1 MKPRRESGPDS
12 PRHSR
17 PYGVFLRQR
26 FVLEVDA
33 TAVTK

>member
-1 MKPRRESGPDS
+1 MKPRGEPDPDS
-12 PRHSR
+12 PRHGR

>member
-17 PYGVFLRQR
+17 PYGVFLQQR

>member
-1 MKPRRESGPDS
+1 MKPRCESGPDS
-12 PRHSR
+12 HRHSR
-17 PYGVFLRQR
+17 PYGVFLQQR